1 MTFLR
6 ISSTMDL
13 QIAKQMF
20 EVTKVSQEEKN
31 GVGSDESWENPPL
44 LSVPPR
50 SHMIWLGPWPD
61 SE

>member
-1 MTFLR
+1 
-6 ISSTMDL
+6 MDL

-31 GVGSDESWENPPL
+31 GVGSDEAWENPPL